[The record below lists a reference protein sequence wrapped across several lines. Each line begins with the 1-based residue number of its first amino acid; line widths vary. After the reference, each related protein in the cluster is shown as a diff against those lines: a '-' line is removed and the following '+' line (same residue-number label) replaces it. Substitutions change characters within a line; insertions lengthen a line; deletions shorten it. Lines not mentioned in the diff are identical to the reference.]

1 MPAYLPAYELV
12 NSEVLNAFRAH
23 PSPPRSY
30 SLLLNS
36 EVLNDLK
43 GKVLDEV
50 PRNAPPW
57 SLSYTIILPFLL
69 YLHTNVL
76 TKIIK
81 IFALFH

>member
-50 PRNAPPW
+50 PRNAPPGV
-57 SLSYTIILPFLL
+57 SLELISFFHSYHICIQMC
-69 YLHTNVL
+69 
-76 TKIIK
+76 
-81 IFALFH
+81 